1 MAGADSSVLPAV
13 VDASPAKHG
22 LRMPGTDIPVIS
34 PAELGARRPDSM
46 LLFLPDLLAEVR
58 ASYPEV
64 EATGGRWVAAE
75 MHLPAAS

>member
-1 MAGADSSVLPAV
+1 
-13 VDASPAKHG
+13 
-22 LRMPGTDIPVIS
+22 VIG